1 LAAPAARREG
11 ANDSLRPIP
20 NDRLEIRADP
30 QKGRGVFAREPIAA
44 GALIEAAPV
53 IVVPAG
59 QCALIDKTVLHDYY
73 FHWDGDPEA
82 GLESDGR
89 GAVALGLVSL
99 CNHSRRPRA
108 RVRRNYARETLD
120 LVALMPIAAG
130 EEVTI
135 DYNCP
140 LWFEAQD

>member
-1 LAAPAARREG
+1 MAAPVARPDG
-11 ANDSLRPIP
+11 ANDSLRPVP

-30 QKGRGVFAREPIAA
+30 QKGRGVFAREPITA
-44 GALIEAAPV
+44 GTLIEAAPV
-53 IVVPAG
+53 ILVPAA
-59 QCALIDKTVLHDYY
+59 QCALIDKTILHDYY
-73 FHWDGDPEA
+73 FHWDGDPE
-82 GLESDGR
+82 GGPESDGR
-89 GAVALGLVSL
+89 GAVALGVVSL